1 MVAIISA
8 RANDVP
14 EAVFFAEVSAMSL
27 HSSLRTG
34 GALVQK
40 RSVLTRAERVA
51 RLLAEKK
58 MTKDEKK
65 ALGLP
70 KVRV

>member
-1 MVAIISA
+1 
-8 RANDVP
+8 
-14 EAVFFAEVSAMSL
+14 MSL

-34 GALVQK
+34 GALVEK

-51 RLLAEKK
+51 KLLNEKK

-70 KVRV
+70 KVRVF

>member
-1 MVAIISA
+1 MGFD
-8 RANDVP
+8 AN
-14 EAVFFAEVSAMSL
+14 AGVSAMSL

-34 GALVQK
+34 GSLVQK

-51 RLLAEKK
+51 QLLAVKK
-58 MTKDEKK
+58 MAADQKK

>member
-1 MVAIISA
+1 
-8 RANDVP
+8 
-14 EAVFFAEVSAMSL
+14 MSL

-34 GALVQK
+34 GALIQK

-51 RLLAEKK
+51 KLLAEKK
-58 MTKDEKK
+58 MPKNDKK

>member
-1 MVAIISA
+1 
-8 RANDVP
+8 
-14 EAVFFAEVSAMSL
+14 MSL

-40 RSVLTRAERVA
+40 RSVLTRAERIA

-58 MTKDEKK
+58 MTNNDKR

>member
-1 MVAIISA
+1 
-8 RANDVP
+8 
-14 EAVFFAEVSAMSL
+14 MSL

-34 GALVQK
+34 GALVTK

-51 RLLAEKK
+51 KLLADKK
-58 MTKDEKK
+58 MTPKTKH

>member
-1 MVAIISA
+1 MAGGLEIAGVL
-8 RANDVP
+8 
-14 EAVFFAEVSAMSL
+14 AMSL

-51 RLLAEKK
+51 KLLAQKK
-58 MTKDEKK
+58 MTQDEKK